1 VSGRVVLLATVLL
14 LAAAS
19 HAQAGPAEDKTLI
32 DAAFGLNLNGV
43 KAALA
48 KHADPNALKN
58 ERSPSGS
65 TTFTPVLLSSVFGQ
79 PTDDT
84 WQQAN
89 KDEWAN
95 ADQYIRD
102 TRTAIAKA
110 LFDAGATLDKLDF
123 IGRSALFSTSI
134 VTGNLRLIELLLD
147 HGESV
152 TKEIFPEDLTPSE
165 LAEKRRPTSSI
176 SVARF
181 SWGTSGRCRF
191 ICPVRAD

>member
-1 VSGRVVLLATVLL
+1 LKSAFAILLALL
-14 LAAAS
+14 TIG
-19 HAQAGPAEDKTLI
+19 GPAWGGAVEDTALVE
-32 DAAFGLNLNGV
+32 AAFSLNLKGV
-43 KAALA
+43 QAALA
-48 KHADPNALKN
+48 KGADPNALKI
-58 ERSPSGS
+58 EKSPSGNGIS
-65 TTFTPVLLSSVFGQ
+65 WPVLLSAVFGK
-79 PTDDT
+79 PTQDT

-89 KDEWAN
+89 KDEWVN
-95 ADQYIRD
+95 ADQYISD